1 MSYTQTYY
9 HIVLRTYRSIPAIA
23 EEHEQELY
31 SYMHGFIN
39 NVGGRLYRVGGMPDH
54 VHLFVSLPATLAMSK
69 FVQGIKVSTSKWLKA
84 NPNFPL
90 FNGWSKEYAGFSYSL
105 RDKDM
110 IVGYIA
116 KQKEHHR
123 SKAFPKEYREFLT
136 ENGVEIKE
144 EHFLKD

>member
-1 MSYTQTYY
+1 MSYTQTFY
-9 HIVLRTYRSIPAIA
+9 HIILRTHCSIPAIA
-23 EEHEQELY
+23 EEHERELY
-31 SYMHGFIN
+31 SYMLGFIN
-39 NVGGRLYRVGGMPDH
+39 NVGGRLYRVGCMPDH

-69 FVQGIKVSTSKWLKA
+69 FVQEIKVSTSKWLKA
-84 NPNFPL
+84 NPHFPL
-90 FNGWSKEYAGFSYSL
+90 FDGWSKEYAGFSYSL

-136 ENGVEIKE
+136 
-144 EHFLKD
+144 